1 MEFQSIV
8 IGTAA
13 LILLVSVPGYALS
26 LALFP
31 RRDEID
37 LVERIGFTFVLG
49 FVPWILE
56 YFLDKNFGVSITGD
70 MTLGYIAFVTL
81 AGLAV
86 WKIRQGRKS
95 LPASG

>member
-13 LILLVSVPGYALS
+13 LMLLVSVPGYALS

-31 RRDEID
+31 RRDELD
-37 LVERIGFTFVLG
+37 FSERIGFSFVLG
-49 FVPWILE
+49 FVPWTLE
-56 YFLDKNFGVSITGD
+56 YFLDKNFGFPVNGET
-70 MTLGYIAFVTL
+70 TLGFIAFATI

-86 WKIRQGRKS
+86 WKIRQGRQS
-95 LPASG
+95 APSGG